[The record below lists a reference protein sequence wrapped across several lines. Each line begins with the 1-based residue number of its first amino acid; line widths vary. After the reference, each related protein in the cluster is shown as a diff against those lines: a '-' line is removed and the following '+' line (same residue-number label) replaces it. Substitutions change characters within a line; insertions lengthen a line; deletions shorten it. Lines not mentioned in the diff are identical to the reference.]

1 MTHWFD
7 ARAAKPATL
16 TPEQRRKVAA
26 IKEALAKSNNELH
39 RVLHEILVEENSAV
53 RFGPQPSFGGHLF
66 STTSVRFRA
75 QLAAELRRA
84 STGLAA
90 LHTGLI
96 AERQLRSSLVASAA
110 GADAWFRALSTDDG
124 ATIFHEQKAMTAAFA
139 KADRL
144 LKAGLANLEKG
155 R

>member
-1 MTHWFD
+1 MSHWFD

-26 IKEALAKSNNELH
+26 IKQALAESDKELH
-39 RVLHEILVEENSAV
+39 RVLHEILLEENSAV

-66 STTSVRFRA
+66 STTSVKFRA

-84 STGLAA
+84 SARLA
-90 LHTGLI
+90 LHTGLL
-96 AERQLRSSLVASAA
+96 AEKQLRGSLLASAA
-110 GADAWFRALSTDDG
+110 GADAWYRALSTDDG
-124 ATIFHEQKAMTAAFA
+124 ATVFHEQNAMTAAFA
-139 KADRL
+139 KADGL
-144 LKAGLANLEKG
+144 LKAGLTNLEKG